1 MFDHKLKVPH
11 AIEPKKGEMI
21 AQILNGLVA
30 DIFALYVKTK
40 NFHWHLVGPHFR
52 DYHLLCDEQA
62 AQLFEM
68 IDPVAE
74 RVRKLGFPTI
84 TSIGHIHKT
93 QSLHDDNDLG
103 LSAFEMLKRLL
114 RDNQALALVI
124 RQAHDVADKQGDYA
138 TTSLLEIYLDETEK
152 RMWFLAA
159 TLAE

>member
-1 MFDHKLKVPH
+1 MIDHKLKVPH

-40 NFHWHLVGPHFR
+40 NYHWHLVGPHFR

-62 AQLFEM
+62 SQLFEM

-84 TSIGHIHKT
+84 TSIGHIQQMK
-93 QSLHDDNDLG
+93 SLSDDNDLG
-103 LSAFEMLKRLL
+103 LAAQEMLKRLL
-114 RDNQALALVI
+114 RDNQALAHVI
-124 RQAHDVADKQGDYA
+124 RQAHEVAEKHSDFA

-152 RMWFLAA
+152 RIWFLAA
-159 TLAE
+159 TVA